1 MNHIQRNNNI
11 MKKTATKS
19 GEGCVGG
26 VVEVG
31 LSVPSVRVPFGSG
44 SIEGPKH
51 SPLSWV
57 GKLLHSRNTGQP
69 IPVFSSMSCAHPSR
83 AASQRL
89 RQGATVVL
97 SPSSPSSPQNGK

>member
-1 MNHIQRNNNI
+1 

-19 GEGCVGG
+19 GEGCVVG

-44 SIEGPKH
+44 SIEGSEGPKH

-69 IPVFSSMSCAHPSR
+69 IPAFSSMSCSHPSR

-89 RQGATVVL
+89 RQGATVML
-97 SPSSPSSPQNGK
+97 SPSSPSTPQNGK